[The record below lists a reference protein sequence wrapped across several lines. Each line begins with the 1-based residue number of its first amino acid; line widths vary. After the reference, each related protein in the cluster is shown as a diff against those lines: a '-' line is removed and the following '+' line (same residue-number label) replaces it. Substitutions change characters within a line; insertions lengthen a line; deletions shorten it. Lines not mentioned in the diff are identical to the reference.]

1 MTRSGC
7 TTFRG
12 AAPTCRERKS
22 DGAGESW
29 MPEIGM
35 SSLMSGD
42 WKRNYGA
49 NCDTGTGESRRT
61 TVKPRKPNATAPVVD
76 STSQSLLMWAGQSQA
91 PERGGVGAQ
100 LIGGP
105 AIWARSLVS

>member
-1 MTRSGC
+1 
-7 TTFRG
+7 
-12 AAPTCRERKS
+12 
-22 DGAGESW
+22 

-61 TVKPRKPNATAPVVD
+61 TVKPRKP
-76 STSQSLLMWAGQSQA
+76 
-91 PERGGVGAQ
+91 
-100 LIGGP
+100 
-105 AIWARSLVS
+105 

>member
-61 TVKPRKPNATAPVVD
+61 TVKLELTRFGGHL
-76 STSQSLLMWAGQSQA
+76 ST
-91 PERGGVGAQ
+91 
-100 LIGGP
+100 
-105 AIWARSLVS
+105 

>member
-1 MTRSGC
+1 
-7 TTFRG
+7 
-12 AAPTCRERKS
+12 
-22 DGAGESW
+22 

-76 STSQSLLMWAGQSQA
+76 STAEPLVVTASQTEVS
-91 PERGGVGAQ
+91 ERGAVGPQFVGHDQ
-100 LIGGP
+100 LGRDALLSEQLAHEP
-105 AIWARSLVS
+105 

>member
-61 TVKPRKPNATAPVVD
+61 TVKPREPNATAPVVD
-76 STSQSLLMWAGQSQA
+76 STPKPLLIPGLQGATKRMGFSLANA
-91 PERGGVGAQ
+91 VGA
-100 LIGGP
+100 
-105 AIWARSLVS
+105 ATA

>member
-1 MTRSGC
+1 
-7 TTFRG
+7 
-12 AAPTCRERKS
+12 
-22 DGAGESW
+22 

-76 STSQSLLMWAGQSQA
+76 STPEPLLMTAD
-91 PERGGVGAQ
+91 Q
-100 LIGGP
+100 L
-105 AIWARSLVS
+105 

>member
-76 STSQSLLMWAGQSQA
+76 STSQSLLMVARK
-91 PERGGVGAQ
+91 PEMLEGSAVRAQ
-100 LIGGP
+100 L
-105 AIWARSLVS
+105 VSRHRLRREA